1 MRRTVT
7 ITFFAALAIS
17 ASLLAQERPG
27 DRPGDQGE
35 TAESKKLTGRS
46 AAPSAA
52 QIDSAVTLDAMLKK
66 GQKELS
72 QDKGATIEG
81 YVVQVE
87 KEEDGDVHL
96 VLAGAKGETDTKKW
110 VIVEV
115 TPDGQKN
122 KGMDYDELEKLHG
135 QRVRVTGWLYWEPDS
150 DQPDPRGTRWEIH
163 PVTAISAGK

>member
-1 MRRTVT
+1 MSRRFT
-7 ITFFAALAIS
+7 ITLFAALAFS
-17 ASLLAQERPG
+17 AFLLAQERAS
-27 DRPGDQGE
+27 DKGE
-35 TAESKKLTGRS
+35 TAEAMKYKGRS
-46 AAPSAA
+46 AAPTAA
-52 QIDSAVTLDAMLKK
+52 QIDSSVNLDAMLRK

-72 QDKGATIEG
+72 PEKGAAVEG

-122 KGMDYDELEKLHG
+122 KGMDFDELEKLRG
-135 QRVRVTGWLYWEPDS
+135 RKVRATGWLYWEPDTE
-150 DQPDPRGTRWEIH
+150 QPDPRGTRWELH
-163 PVTAISAGK
+163 PVTAIASEE